1 MKVEQI
7 KDIINLANRQ
17 VLGKEELTE
26 INLEGL
32 ISTGKT
38 LFQMQEDAPNNH
50 IVDNYVN
57 AIIDATAKYVF
68 VNRVYKRRAP
78 KVLMDNWE
86 FGTLVRKI
94 RISKLPKAQNNQAW
108 ELVDGQVYEENQFY
122 KPHVIES
129 IFNDKTSFMVPISI
143 TEEQVKSAFTTMDEM
158 TRFIGMIE
166 TMIYNKL
173 NLDLDATIMLT
184 INNMISL
191 TLKDD
196 YGTSAY
202 NSKSGVKAVNLLYLY
217 NQKYGTT
224 LTKQK
229 AIGDK
234 DFLRFAVETIK
245 NYTGKLTAMTS
256 LFNIKK
262 SDKFTEKDLQ
272 HLVILDTFINAIQT
286 HLQSDTYH
294 KELVEM
300 PYYETVN
307 FWQGV
312 GNDFDFEDTST
323 INITDSNGNKT
334 NINYVV
340 GVLFDRD
347 ALGVSQFE
355 DHVETK
361 YIKIARFW
369 NNFYSRDARYFNALD
384 EQFVVFFLA

>member
-143 TEEQVKSAFTTMDEM
+143 TEEQVKSAFTTMNEM

-369 NNFYSRDARYFNALD
+369 NNFYSREARYFNALD

>member
-173 NLDLDATIMLT
+173 NLDLDTTIMLT

-369 NNFYSRDARYFNALD
+369 NNFYSREARYFNALD

>member
-229 AIGDK
+229 AISDK

-369 NNFYSRDARYFNALD
+369 NNFYSREARYFNALD

>member
-202 NSKSGVKAVNLLYLY
+202 NNKSGVKAVNLLYLY

-369 NNFYSRDARYFNALD
+369 NNFYSREARYFNALD

>member
-158 TRFIGMIE
+158 TRFMGMIE

-369 NNFYSRDARYFNALD
+369 NNFYSREARYFNALD

>member
-229 AIGDK
+229 AIVDK

-369 NNFYSRDARYFNALD
+369 NNFYSREARYFNALD

>member
-202 NSKSGVKAVNLLYLY
+202 NSKSGVKGVNLLYLY

-369 NNFYSRDARYFNALD
+369 NNFYSREARYFNALD

>member
-369 NNFYSRDARYFNALD
+369 NNFYSREARYFNALD

>member
-158 TRFIGMIE
+158 TRFMGMIE

-217 NQKYGTT
+217 NQKYDTT

-369 NNFYSRDARYFNALD
+369 NNFYSREARYFNALD

>member
-38 LFQMQEDAPNNH
+38 LFQMQEEAPNNH

-312 GNDFDFEDTST
+312 GNDFEFEDTST

-369 NNFYSRDARYFNALD
+369 NNFYSREARYFNALD

>member
-196 YGTSAY
+196 YSTSAY

-369 NNFYSRDARYFNALD
+369 NNFYSREARYFNALD